1 MIHGIKPKLERANS
15 VKVKEEALTLSY
27 RQTLD
32 PGKIGFKISLRT
44 DSMVS
49 QLLSSN
55 AKTVLRDAAA
65 AKSLQS
71 CPTLCDPI
79 DGSPPGSPVPGI
91 LQARTLEWV
100 AISFSNA

>member
-1 MIHGIKPKLERANS
+1 MTHGIKPKLERANS
-15 VKVKEEALTLSY
+15 VKAKEEALTLSY

-32 PGKIGFKISLRT
+32 PGKTGFKISLRI

-65 AKSLQS
+65 AAAAKSLQS
-71 CPTLCDPI
+71 CPTLRDPI

-91 LQARTLEWV
+91 LQERALE
-100 AISFSNA
+100 

>member
-15 VKVKEEALTLSY
+15 VKAKEEALTLSY

-65 AKSLQS
+65 ARSLQS

-79 DGSPPGSPVPGI
+79 DPPPSLGFSRREHWSGLPFPSPMHE
-91 LQARTLEWV
+91 REK
-100 AISFSNA
+100 